1 MNRAT
6 LTASLAA
13 AALAVVV
20 GTASADTPRWN
31 LVANADDAA
40 AYIDQN
46 SVAAFGGA
54 QSVWVLRNYPQT
66 IELGNDPVTG
76 NPWYPHRSVK
86 IQYAVDCAQ
95 NRLALNAWQM
105 HSGNFGDGAVVWAD
119 QNHGPLAYAT
129 AWGEEQAAALAAA
142 CGTKTALR

>member
-20 GTASADTPRWN
+20 GTANADTPRWN
-31 LVANADDAA
+31 LVADAGGA
-40 AYIDQN
+40 LAFIDQN
-46 SVAAFGGA
+46 SVAALGGA
-54 QSVWVLRNYPQT
+54 QSVWLLRNYPQT

-76 NPWYPHRSVK
+76 TPWYPHRSVR
-86 IQYAVDCAQ
+86 IQYAVDCAL

-105 HSGNFGDGAVVWAD
+105 HSENFGVGAVVWAD
-119 QNHGPLAYAT
+119 RNHGLLAYAA
-129 AWGEEQAAALAAA
+129 AWSEEEKAAIAEV
-142 CGTKTALR
+142 CVTKTALR